1 MNVSLAL
8 ISIHISLYPK
18 SHGPANMASE
28 PTLTPKQ
35 LPSNQHEVIA
45 VLESI
50 HVPWED
56 FDSSPRT
63 NEVLLYKNT
72 IAGQDDI
79 AARIRDASIVICTI
93 CRLTAETL
101 RQAPYL

>member
-1 MNVSLAL
+1 MT
-8 ISIHISLYPK
+8 
-18 SHGPANMASE
+18 SE
-28 PTLTPKQ
+28 PTLSPKQ
-35 LPSNQHEVIA
+35 LPSDRHEVIA

-50 HVPWED
+50 HVPWEQ

-72 IAGQDDI
+72 TPGEDDV
-79 AARIRDASIVICTI
+79 AARIKDASIVVLTI

>member
-1 MNVSLAL
+1 M
-8 ISIHISLYPK
+8 P
-18 SHGPANMASE
+18 SE
-28 PTLTPKQ
+28 PTLAPKQ
-35 LPSNQHEVIA
+35 PPSDRHEVIS

-56 FDSSPRT
+56 FDTSPRT

-72 IAGQDDI
+72 IAGQDDV
-79 AARIRDASIVICTI
+79 AARVRDASIIVCTI

-101 RQAPYL
+101 RQAPHL

>member
-1 MNVSLAL
+1 MSPEPILA
-8 ISIHISLYPK
+8 
-18 SHGPANMASE
+18 
-28 PTLTPKQ
+28 PKQ
-35 LPSNQHEVIA
+35 LPSERHEVIA

-72 IAGQDDI
+72 IAGEDDI

-101 RQAPYL
+101 KQAPSL

>member
-1 MNVSLAL
+1 MPSDPNLA
-8 ISIHISLYPK
+8 
-18 SHGPANMASE
+18 
-28 PTLTPKQ
+28 PKQ
-35 LPSNQHEVIA
+35 LPSDRHEVIA

-63 NEVLLYKNT
+63 HEALLYKNT
-72 IAGQDDI
+72 IAGEDDV
-79 AARIRDASIVICTI
+79 AARVRDASIVICTI

>member
-1 MNVSLAL
+1 M
-8 ISIHISLYPK
+8 P
-18 SHGPANMASE
+18 SE
-28 PTLTPKQ
+28 PTLPPKQ
-35 LPSNQHEVIA
+35 LPSDGHEVIA

-50 HVPWED
+50 HVPWEE

-63 NEVLLYKNT
+63 HEVLLYKNT
-72 IAGQDDI
+72 IPGDDDV
-79 AARIRDASIVICTI
+79 AARVRDASIVICTI

>member
-1 MNVSLAL
+1 MPSESTL
-8 ISIHISLYPK
+8 SPK
-18 SHGPANMASE
+18 R
-28 PTLTPKQ
+28 
-35 LPSNQHEVIA
+35 LPSDGHEVIA

-63 NEVLLYKNT
+63 NEVLLYRNT
-72 IAGQDDI
+72 VAGEDDI
-79 AARIRDASIVICTI
+79 AARVRDASVVICTI